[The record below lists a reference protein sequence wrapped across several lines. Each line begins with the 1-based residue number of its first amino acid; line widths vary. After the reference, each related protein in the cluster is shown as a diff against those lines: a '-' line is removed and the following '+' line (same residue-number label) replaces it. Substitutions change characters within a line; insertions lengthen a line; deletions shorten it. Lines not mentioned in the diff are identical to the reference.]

1 MMKLKLI
8 NPATIPQPQGNYSQ
22 GIVVESAKKMLFVSG
37 QIPENLGG
45 EVPTNFKEQCETVW
59 HNIGEILKQS
69 GMTFENII
77 KVTTFL
83 TDKSQIEENSQIRQ
97 RVLDGLVPALTVII
111 AETLV
116 SDWLLEI
123 EIVAAA

>member
-59 HNIGEILKQS
+59 FNIGEILKKA
-69 GMTFENII
+69 GMSFENIV

-83 TDKSQIEENSQIRQ
+83 TNKSQIEENSQIRQ
-97 RVLDGLVPALTVII
+97 RILHNVEPALTVMI

-123 EIVAAA
+123 EVVAAA